1 MVLCTER
8 GALALCASMLMLVC
22 ACATREQIMRDEIY
36 VPQVTLTAADRQR
49 YTEDVDQCRSH
60 VFSEYKGKH
69 DIRNI
74 NTDFRA
80 CLLRKGY
87 VLLS

>member
-1 MVLCTER
+1 MLCTER
-8 GALALCASMLMLVC
+8 GALALCASMLMLVG
-22 ACATREQIMRDEIY
+22 ACATREKIIREEIY
-36 VPQVTLTAADRQR
+36 VPQVMLTDADRQR
-49 YTEDVDQCRSH
+49 YADDVDQCRTQ
-60 VFSEYKGKH
+60 VFSEYKDKH